1 MNEIHK
7 QIGLF
12 LKTKRHKKNLTKEK
26 ITKKT
31 NISIQNIINIEN
43 GRFNLLHGEFYQK
56 SFIKSY
62 CNALKIDDK
71 KLLALLNQSKDEI
84 IQNKNVVKEEKH
96 ESHAYNK
103 MIPSKPLILF
113 ASFFLFLFFVINIFY
128 NSIVKNNEL
137 ANINPKPTLNIEPIK
152 EYNTYQDVQNTDTF
166 KQTNYDSDV
175 TNEVYSTNEFSI
187 LKKIIAKER
196 EKVVQEKRHKRF
208 KYLMSIE
215 DDQGND
221 KPILAITEAQMTGMG
236 SSGLIIGNHN
246 RDIHIGPIF
255 DSSAAVTTTNGK
267 GILIK

>member
-187 LKKIIAKER
+187 LKKIIAKDDVWVELKDSDQNILISTILKKD
-196 EKVVQEKRHKRF
+196 ETFLLPNNGKIIISASDAGAISF
-208 KYLMSIE
+208 K
-215 DDQGND
+215 
-221 KPILAITEAQMTGMG
+221 
-236 SSGLIIGNHN
+236 IGNQEALSLGN
-246 RDIHIGPIF
+246 
-255 DSSAAVTTTNGK
+255 NGTVLNSE
-267 GILIK
+267 ILGTLINKH